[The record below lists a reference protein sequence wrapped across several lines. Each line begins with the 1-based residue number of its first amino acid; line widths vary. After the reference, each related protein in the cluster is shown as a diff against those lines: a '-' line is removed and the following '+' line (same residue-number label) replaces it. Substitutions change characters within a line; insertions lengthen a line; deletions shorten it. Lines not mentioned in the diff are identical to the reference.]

1 MQVCKY
7 ENACAGYT
15 NKHLRICYG
24 TVCFPTPPLA
34 SCSGWVPFKTEGGVA
49 GNTVASKVDLFSDIT
64 ARGEG

>member
-7 ENACAGYT
+7 ETACAGYT

-24 TVCFPTPPLA
+24 TVTPPLA
-34 SCSGWVPFKTEGGVA
+34 SCSEWVPFKTEGGVA
-49 GNTVASKVDLFSDIT
+49 GNEVASKVDLFSDIT